1 MGSTII
7 ALLTIRSLQ
16 DGFCLMTA
24 QSRYLFYLV
33 HQSLS
38 LKSLLV
44 RGKSSENLGHYKLLQ
59 KVGKSFSICDLGN
72 LQSFSQI
79 YNPVILCS
87 ISWIFMHP
95 HFLQFFRDIFF
106 TLDASWLFNTGGR
119 RLGGCG
125 NDLPE
130 GPFTTTSSFL
140 WGCIS
145 MLTLMTKMDPNI
157 NMIWVY
163 RRFLHHQLY
172 HMGLVSITLASPL
185 QAYVFV

>member
-16 DGFCLMTA
+16 DGYCLMTA

-38 LKSLLV
+38 LKLLFV
-44 RGKSSENLGHYKLLQ
+44 RGKSSEKLGHYKLLQ
-59 KVGKSFSICDLGN
+59 KVGKSFAIFDLRN

-95 HFLQFFRDIFF
+95 HFLQFFRDNF
-106 TLDASWLFNTGGR
+106 
-119 RLGGCG
+119 
-125 NDLPE
+125 
-130 GPFTTTSSFL
+130 
-140 WGCIS
+140 
-145 MLTLMTKMDPNI
+145 
-157 NMIWVY
+157 
-163 RRFLHHQLY
+163 FLHWMHPDYSTQVVGDWADVAMTCRKGHLQPQVLFY
-172 HMGLVSITLASPL
+172 EAVSAC
-185 QAYVFV
+185 